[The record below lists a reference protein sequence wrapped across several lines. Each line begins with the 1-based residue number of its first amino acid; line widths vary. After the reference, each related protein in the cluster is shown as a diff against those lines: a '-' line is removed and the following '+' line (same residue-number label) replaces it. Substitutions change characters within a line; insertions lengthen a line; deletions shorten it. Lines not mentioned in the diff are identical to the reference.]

1 MKHSKFY
8 QESNGKEKSRMDKY
22 WDKIRQEKYDGTFE
36 RTTKALLRNQTQ
48 EPNKGLKRKTRM
60 KSFIIAH
67 KYTIII
73 AIFVAL
79 IAGACNLP
87 VTQENT
93 VGYAIAWT
101 TKAENQKTVSE
112 STKNFPWTKNSAMSI
127 NTKNVGGSDV
137 AEFNIVLQGIEE
149 KTAMSYKTDLE
160 KIKEISSVKILPL
173 KESIT
178 RPVYAAALYTFFR
191 TDISSKGKSEAEVK
205 AEIEKQLRDNG
216 FENSI
221 VTFDNVDGK
230 QRLMIKF
237 PENANLNGKNME
249 VRVEG
254 DGKQEVVKMKSIKGS
269 GIDKSMTDEEIKRKI
284 IEDNGGD
291 LKPEDIKIIREGDK
305 IKVEVTKED

>member
-1 MKHSKFY
+1 
-8 QESNGKEKSRMDKY
+8 MDKY
-22 WDKIRQEKYDGTFE
+22 WDKIKEEKYDGTFE
-36 RTTKALLRNQTQ
+36 RTTKALLRNQTT
-48 EPNKGLKRKTRM
+48 EPGTGLRKKSIM
-60 KSFIIAH
+60 KSFIAEH
-67 KYTIII
+67 KYKIII
-73 AIFVAL
+73 AVFLAL
-79 IAGACNLP
+79 IVGACNLP

-101 TKAENQKTVSE
+101 TKAENQKTVAE
-112 STKNFPWTKNSAMSI
+112 STKNFPWMKNSATSI
-127 NTKNVGGSDV
+127 SIKNVGGSDI
-137 AEFNIVLQGIEE
+137 AEFNVILQGIEE

-160 KIKEISSVKILPL
+160 KIKEINSVKILPL

-205 AEIEKQLRDNG
+205 AEIERQLKDNG

-221 VTFDNVDGK
+221 VTFENVEGK
-230 QRLMIKF
+230 QKLMIKF
-237 PENANLNGKNME
+237 PENANMNGKNME

>member
-1 MKHSKFY
+1 
-8 QESNGKEKSRMDKY
+8 MDKY
-22 WDKIRQEKYDGTFE
+22 WDKIKEEKYDGTFG
-36 RTTKALLRNQTQ
+36 RTTKALLRNQTT
-48 EPNKGLKRKTRM
+48 EPGKGLRRKSRM
-60 KSFIIAH
+60 KSFIAEH
-67 KYTIII
+67 KYKLII
-73 AIFVAL
+73 ALFLSL
-79 IAGACNLP
+79 IVGACNYP

-101 TKAENQKTVSE
+101 TKAENQKTVAE
-112 STKNFPWTKNSAMSI
+112 STKNFSWTKNSAMSI
-127 NTKNVGGSDV
+127 SIKNVGGSDV
-137 AEFNIVLQGIEE
+137 AEFNIILQGIEE

-221 VTFDNVDGK
+221 VTFENVEGK

-237 PENANLNGKNME
+237 PENANMNGKNME

-254 DGKQEVVKMKSIKGS
+254 ESKQEIIKMKTMKGE
-269 GIDKSMTDEEIKRKI
+269 IDSKMTDEEIKRKV

-305 IKVEVTKED
+305 IKVEITKED

>member
-1 MKHSKFY
+1 MKQEKFY
-8 QESNGKEKSRMDKY
+8 QESNERERSRMDKY
-22 WDKIRQEKYDGTFE
+22 WDKIKEEKYDGTFE
-36 RTTKALLRNQTQ
+36 RTTKALLRNQTT
-48 EPNKGLKRKTRM
+48 EPETGLRKKSIM
-60 KSFIIAH
+60 KSFIAEH
-67 KYTIII
+67 KYKIII
-73 AIFVAL
+73 AVFLAL
-79 IAGACNLP
+79 IVGACNMP

-101 TKAENQKTVSE
+101 TKAENQKSVAE
-112 STKNFPWTKNSAMSI
+112 STKNLSWTKNSATSI
-127 NTKNVGGSDV
+127 SIKNVGGSDI
-137 AEFNIVLQGIEE
+137 AEFNIILQGIEE

-160 KIKEISSVKILPL
+160 RIKEINSVKILPL
-173 KESIT
+173 KESVT

-205 AEIEKQLRDNG
+205 AEIERQLKENG

-221 VTFDNVDGK
+221 VTFENVEGK
-230 QRLMIKF
+230 QKLMIKF
-237 PENANLNGKNME
+237 PENANMNGKNME

>member
-1 MKHSKFY
+1 
-8 QESNGKEKSRMDKY
+8 MDKY
-22 WDKIRQEKYDGTFE
+22 WDKIKEEKYDGTFE
-36 RTTKALLRNQTQ
+36 KTTKALLRNQTT
-48 EPNKGLKRKTRM
+48 EPGKGLRKKSIM
-60 KSFIIAH
+60 KSFIAEH
-67 KYTIII
+67 KYKIII
-73 AIFVAL
+73 AVFLAL
-79 IAGACNLP
+79 IVGACNLP

-101 TKAENQKTVSE
+101 TKAENQKTVAE
-112 STKNFPWTKNSAMSI
+112 STKNFSWAKNSATSI
-127 NTKNVGGSDV
+127 SIKNVGGSDI
-137 AEFNIVLQGIEE
+137 AEFNIILQGIEE

-160 KIKEISSVKILPL
+160 KIKEITSVKILPL

-205 AEIEKQLRDNG
+205 AEIERQLKENG

-221 VTFDNVDGK
+221 VTFENVEGK
-230 QRLMIKF
+230 QKLMIKF
-237 PENANLNGKNME
+237 PENANMNGKNME

-254 DGKQEVVKMKSIKGS
+254 DGKEEVVKMKSIKGS